1 MRSSSSYNRLNP
13 TSSLLSQRRSHS
25 HFHTRKTRGPGGTLK
40 WSVVSSQ
47 NRGGGS
53 NRVDNGK
60 EDGNDSI
67 IIHDNSTEILNILW
81 ILKDLSLTIELKLVA
96 IIEDNDER
104 FVATNPVTKWIW

>member
-1 MRSSSSYNRLNP
+1 MFP
-13 TSSLLSQRRSHS
+13 QRRSHS
-25 HFHTRKTRGPGGTLK
+25 HFHTRKTRGLVSALNGT
-40 WSVVSSQ
+40 VVTSL
-47 NRGGGS
+47 NRGSGS
-53 NRVDNGK
+53 NSVDDGK

-81 ILKDLSLTIELKLVA
+81 LLKDLSLTIELKLVA